1 MHISINNHSKKAIAK
16 KFIRKILF
24 LRPICNEDK
33 KIKKSFKAVKNI
45 RVNINQHC
53 ELTMINAQYS
63 CKVVEG
69 STFLLLFHHYIDSFM
84 TAFYKVVRLESMDG
98 CPIQPGSTMNRTFV
112 LKPLAQVE
120 PVVGTDKTGKVSSCR
135 AVFFYNLILSNLC
148 AFFRTALAPAVFA
161 SMPP

>member
-1 MHISINNHSKKAIAK
+1 M
-16 KFIRKILF
+16 
-24 LRPICNEDK
+24 
-33 KIKKSFKAVKNI
+33 KNI

-120 PVVGTDKTGKVSSCR
+120 PVAGTDKTGKVSSC
-135 AVFFYNLILSNLC
+135 
-148 AFFRTALAPAVFA
+148 
-161 SMPP
+161 